1 MAEKC
6 INGFY
11 SFLLFLGVAGAVLF
25 LLPGIFRIEPRIV
38 MSGSMEP
45 AVSTGSIVYI
55 AKNVKPELIEERDII
70 AFRVGERM
78 QVMHRVM
85 KVDREEKTFI
95 TKGDANAS
103 ADIGPVGY
111 DSYEGKVIGHIPA
124 IGYLVQKLQS
134 CVGVAIMCGCIVFLV
149 LLEQWIGLRKKRR
162 HAI

>member
-11 SFLLFLGVAGAVLF
+11 SFLLFLGVVGAVLF

-70 AFRVGERM
+70 AFRVGDRM

-85 KVDREEKTFI
+85 KVDKEEKTFI

-111 DSYEGKVIGHIPA
+111 DSYEGKVIGHIPS

-134 CVGVAIMCGCIVFLV
+134 RVGMMVMCGCIVLLV
-149 LLEQWIGLRKKRR
+149 LLEQWISLRKKRR

>member
-6 INGFY
+6 INGLY

-55 AKNVKPELIEERDII
+55 AKNLKPEMIEERDII

-85 KVDREEKTFI
+85 KVDREEKKFI

-111 DSYEGKVIGHIPA
+111 DSYE
-124 IGYLVQKLQS
+124 
-134 CVGVAIMCGCIVFLV
+134 
-149 LLEQWIGLRKKRR
+149 
-162 HAI
+162 

>member
-1 MAEKC
+1 MVEKC
-6 INGFY
+6 IKGFY
-11 SFLLFLGVAGAVLF
+11 SVLFFLGIMGAVLF

-45 AVSTGSIVYI
+45 AISTGSIVYI
-55 AKNVKPELIEERDII
+55 AKNVKPEQIEDRDII

-85 KVDREEKTFI
+85 KVDREDKTFI

-111 DSYEGKVIGHIPA
+111 DSYEGKIIGNIPA
-124 IGYLVQKLQS
+124 IGYVVQKLQS
-134 CVGVAIMCGCIVFLV
+134 RAGMAVMCACIVFCI

>member
-1 MAEKC
+1 
-6 INGFY
+6 
-11 SFLLFLGVAGAVLF
+11 
-25 LLPGIFRIEPRIV
+25 

-134 CVGVAIMCGCIVFLV
+134 RVGVAIMCGCIAFLV